1 MVIVWLVVGL
11 VILVWGA
18 ELLVKGASRLAAAF
32 GIAPLIIGLTVVAF
46 GTSAPEMAV
55 SVMSGMKGEADLAV
69 GNVVG
74 SNIANILLILGIAAL
89 ITPLAVSRQLI
100 RLDVPLM
107 VVASL
112 VVVLMAL
119 DGGISR
125 SEGALLF
132 AGIIAY
138 TAFLIVKARRDKQV
152 ASEADDEFAREFG
165 EPTKPGWQGYA
176 INGGLIVLGLAMLVG
191 GSQLLVSSAVAIA
204 QYFGVSELVI
214 GLTVVAVGTS
224 LPEVATSVIASLR
237 GERDIAVGNVV
248 GSNLFNLLSVLG
260 LSSLVTSG
268 GLAVPASA
276 ISLDL
281 PLMLG
286 VAVVCLPIFF
296 SGFRITR
303 VEGALFLLAY
313 VAYTS
318 WLCLNAMGHAV
329 AAPLGHGLLW
339 YGVPLALVT
348 IVASLY
354 CDRHLHR

>member
-1 MVIVWLVVGL
+1 MVVFWLILGLVV
-11 VILVWGA
+11 LVWGA

-74 SNIANILLILGIAAL
+74 SNIANVLLILGIAAI
-89 ITPLAVSRQLI
+89 ITPLTVSRQLI

-107 VVASL
+107 IGASL
-112 VVVLMAL
+112 LVLLMAL

-125 SEGALLF
+125 LEGALLF
-132 AGIIAY
+132 AGILCY
-138 TAFLIVKARRDKQV
+138 TSFLIIQARRDKAAAQ
-152 ASEADDEFAREFG
+152 ASDDEFAREFG
-165 EPTKPGWQGYA
+165 EQPAPGWQGYA
-176 INGGLIVLGLAMLVG
+176 LNGGLIALGLALLVG
-191 GSQLLVSSAVAIA
+191 GSQLLVSSAVTIA

-214 GLTVVAVGTS
+214 GLTVVAIGTS

-248 GSNLFNLLSVLG
+248 GSNIFNLLSVLG
-260 LSSLVTSG
+260 LSSLVTAG

-281 PLMLG
+281 PLM
-286 VAVVCLPIFF
+286 VAVAIICLPIFF
-296 SGFRITR
+296 SGWRITR
-303 VEGALFLLAY
+303 LEGLLFLLAY
-313 VAYTS
+313 VAYTL
-318 WLCLNAMGHAV
+318 WLCLDAMNYAW
-329 AAPLGHGLLW
+329 AADLGHSLLW
-339 YGVPLALVT
+339 YGVPVAVSLV
-348 IVASLY
+348 VASGW